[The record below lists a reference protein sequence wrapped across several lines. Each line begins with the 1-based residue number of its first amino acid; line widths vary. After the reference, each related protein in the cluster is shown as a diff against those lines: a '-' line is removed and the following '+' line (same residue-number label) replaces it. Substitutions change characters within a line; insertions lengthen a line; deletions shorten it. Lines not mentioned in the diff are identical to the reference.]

1 MLLAFSRFSIIIK
14 DLPDNFQSPRKII
27 AGDTA
32 LFLDV
37 LDKYTSKIE
46 FNNDLQ
52 VKTIHSEHKKMNY
65 ELFNDPEIKW
75 VFLKYQIRKFT
86 IRFSKIHAK
95 EEGKK
100 RKN

>member
-52 VKTIHSEHKKMNY
+52 VKTIHSEHKKMNN
-65 ELFNDPEIKW
+65 ELFNDSEIKW

-95 EEGKK
+95 EEGKQ